1 MNRYS
6 RRRNWSSGFRRR
18 YGNNRFGRSTGIVR
32 RARGNQRAANQQAD
46 ASDVVINLMTSVK
59 AGVTAY
65 KIGDDV
71 FRPGVSATNIYSLLE
86 KSDFYSSYAN
96 MYDQFRI
103 TSIKVKVTPTSW
115 QVYNQYSITGYTK
128 PGSAQGTTVPDE
140 VVDIDDNPEYVYPQ
154 ALTVI
159 TAWDRSGL
167 DVSQIHTYTAEKDEG
182 GGAVSVKWTE
192 TNIGN
197 DITTYSSAKT
207 QQLIA
212 GATFN
217 CIRYLYPSSQ
227 QEKSCYY
234 STGDLQK
241 EDLNGYFWYNKEQ
254 DEDWSYDGICN
265 LVSHPSIPFKPTFLI
280 GILDV
285 DGCVPTNLTDFSV
298 PPKIDEFNDGDSTKK
313 IHPVTFNLEFDI
325 GVTFRGLRKAQV
337 V

>member
-18 YGNNRFGRSTGIVR
+18 YGGSRYGRSSGIVR

-59 AGVTAY
+59 SGVTEY
-65 KIGDDV
+65 EIGGKIHK
-71 FRPGVSATNIYSLLE
+71 PGVSATNIYALLE
-86 KSDFYSSYAN
+86 KSDFYKSYAN
-96 MYDQFRI
+96 MYDQFRV

-115 QVYNQYSITGYTK
+115 QVFNQFNLTGSSKYNGTNGAITPEGV
-128 PGSAQGTTVPDE
+128 QNLDE
-140 VVDIDDNPEYVYPQ
+140 NIPEFVYPQ

-167 DVSQIHTYTAEKDEG
+167 DLSQINTYTAIGTDTN
-182 GGAVSVKWTE
+182 SHKWTE

-234 STGDLQK
+234 STGDLYK
-241 EDLNGYFWYNKEQ
+241 EDLDGFYWYQKQQNENWGY
-254 DEDWSYDGICN
+254 SGICN
-265 LVSHPSIPFKPTFLI
+265 LVCDPSVPFKPTFLI

-285 DGCVPTNLTDFSV
+285 DGCEPATLAESDNASVNEFSDANS
-298 PPKIDEFNDGDSTKK
+298 KKK